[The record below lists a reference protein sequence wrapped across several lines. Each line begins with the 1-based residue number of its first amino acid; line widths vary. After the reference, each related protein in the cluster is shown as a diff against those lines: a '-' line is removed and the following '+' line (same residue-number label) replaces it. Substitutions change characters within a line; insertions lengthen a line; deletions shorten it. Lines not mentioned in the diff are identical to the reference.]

1 MSYHTIS
8 AWSPISCRSSAGQGK
23 SASQRPTFY
32 HCATP
37 MECIRNVALPCG
49 GWCRCMLQVLQC
61 RRRAV
66 ELRSSVTRPLRSA
79 AASSGRLTDQR
90 HQNTTETNY
99 KAFVTTLLLT
109 GTLVVFWLP
118 YMIFQLLSAHVP
130 PEQSVRAPSS
140 VAASVNVFLNL
151 IKHVLCFYSSM
162 FLYFS

>member
-1 MSYHTIS
+1 
-8 AWSPISCRSSAGQGK
+8 
-23 SASQRPTFY
+23 
-32 HCATP
+32 
-37 MECIRNVALPCG
+37 
-49 GWCRCMLQVLQC
+49 MLQVLQC

-140 VAASVNVFLNL
+140 VAASVNVFFLNL

-162 FLYFS
+162 FLYFFLNIYINQSI